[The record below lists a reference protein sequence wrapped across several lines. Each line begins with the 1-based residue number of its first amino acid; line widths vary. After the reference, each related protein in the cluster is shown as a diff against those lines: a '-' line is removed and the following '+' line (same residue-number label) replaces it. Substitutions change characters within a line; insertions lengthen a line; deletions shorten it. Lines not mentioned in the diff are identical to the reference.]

1 MTAKGWADLV
11 TKAISDPDMMA
22 LLVRLLVEQD
32 EAKHRLR
39 EMGFGVTGTPWLQM
53 VDEIEHQLGP
63 DIMRRQAL

>member
-1 MTAKGWADLV
+1 MTAKGWTDLV
-11 TKAISDPDMMA
+11 TKAIGNPDTMA

-53 VDEIEHQLGP
+53 VDEIERRLGE
-63 DIMRRQAL
+63 D